1 VRTFLQPNSPLTGKN
16 TGILYLQW
24 KPFYNN
30 SPTQSIL
37 ARKTGPESSGIILV
51 DVLAEPNWAAQFLIG
66 FIQSQEAYRV
76 LLKDERANIVS
87 DCNLLK
93 IGEPSVGC
101 DEGEV

>member
-66 FIQSQEAYRV
+66 FIQSQEANRV

-87 DCNLLK
+87 DCNLLE
-93 IGEPSVGC
+93 IGEPSIGR